1 MSPLSER
8 AREKI
13 VEVLALAILGVGL
26 LDLFLGVFPEIPF
39 FVVWIVGYAVLL
51 PIVALLLGVEDEDES
66 FVDGIERAADDVARE
81 IERVTGTGSRSRNG
95 TDGDRRDRG
104 ESTGDVGDAIE
115 TLRARYARGDLTDEQ
130 FERKLDRLLETES
143 PESAAEWRT
152 RERERERERERLDE
166 RS

>member
-13 VEVLALAILGVGL
+13 VEVLALAVLGVGL
-26 LDLFLGVFPEIPF
+26 LDLFVGVLPRIPF
-39 FVVWIVGYAVLL
+39 FVVWIVGYAALL
-51 PIVALLLGVEDEDES
+51 PIVALLLDVEDGDES

-95 TDGDRRDRG
+95 ADGDRRDRG
-104 ESTGDVGDAIE
+104 ESTADAIR

-130 FERKLDRLLETES
+130 FERKLDRLLETET
-143 PESAAEWRT
+143 PESATEWRT
-152 RERERERERERLDE
+152 RDRLDE